1 VIEAKQQFQEQMTE
15 AYYHPARK
23 AKSYPDIFALFLTLS
38 AKSTIMMIAIESY
51 EAMSDDNMNL
61 AEGDEVLMTSE
72 QADEDAYMVAM
83 KGEEIGRV
91 PCKICS

>member
-1 VIEAKQQFQEQMTE
+1 
-15 AYYHPARK
+15 
-23 AKSYPDIFALFLTLS
+23 
-38 AKSTIMMIAIESY
+38 
-51 EAMSDDNMNL
+51 MSDDNMNL